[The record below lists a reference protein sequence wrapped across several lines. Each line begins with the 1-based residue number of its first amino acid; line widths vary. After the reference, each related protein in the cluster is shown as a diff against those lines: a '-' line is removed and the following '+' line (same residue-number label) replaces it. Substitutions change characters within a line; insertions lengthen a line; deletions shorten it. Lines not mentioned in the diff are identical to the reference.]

1 MAGDWLFRIGSFA
14 RYLLRSGNT
23 LGYGI
28 HSPHLFTIAR
38 VIVPEQAQYYCFS
51 EIEAVRQELVRRR
64 DAIRVVD
71 YGTGSLIRSKGE
83 RTQTTIKADS
93 GDKAVSYSSVSKADT
108 SPTLGEELRR
118 VSREELR
125 VVGEVARRSL
135 MSREEAQMLFRLVNY
150 EEAQMIVELGTCLGV
165 TTAYLAKPRR
175 EAEVWTFEGSEALL
189 EIAKS
194 NWKRLGINNIHAV
207 PGNIDETLETTVA
220 GWEKPVDFA
229 LIDANHC
236 YDATVR
242 YFDVLAKKATEKSV
256 FAVDD
261 IRRDKEMWRAW
272 EAIGKREDVTAR
284 MDLGQMGLVFFDK
297 HLPKEVF
304 TLRV

>member
-38 VIVPEQAQYYCFS
+38 VIVPEQAQYYCFG

-64 DAIRVVD
+64 DSVSVVD

-83 RTQTTIKADS
+83 RSEGVKTLVGSEGGKTI
-93 GDKAVSYSSVSKADT
+93 
-108 SPTLGEELRR
+108 E
-118 VSREELR
+118 R
-125 VVGEVARRSL
+125 VVGEVARKML
-135 MSREEAQMLFRLVNY
+135 KSREEAQMLFRIVNF
-150 EEAQMIVELGTCLGV
+150 EKAQMIVELGTCLGV

-189 EIAKS
+189 DIAKS

-220 GWEKPVDFA
+220 GWKKPVDFA

-272 EAIGKREDVTAR
+272 EAIGAREDVTAR

-297 HLPKEVF
+297 HLPKETF